1 MVKMTLTAEQI
12 TAINALI
19 EAYKTKVDIWVAAP
33 EELERAAGEDM
44 VKAEG
49 IAIQAYD
56 DAGGTEILIHV
67 GYQIYKPTPREGQ
80 PQRTALCEEVE
91 E

>member
-1 MVKMTLTAEQI
+1 MTLTAEQI

-44 VKAEG
+44 VTAESV
-49 IAIQAYD
+49 AIQAYD
-56 DAGGTEILIHV
+56 DAGGSETIKHL
-67 GYQIYKPTPREGQ
+67 GYQIYKPVPRPGQ

>member
-1 MVKMTLTAEQI
+1 MTLTAEQI

-67 GYQIYKPTPREGQ
+67 GYQIYKPTQREGQ